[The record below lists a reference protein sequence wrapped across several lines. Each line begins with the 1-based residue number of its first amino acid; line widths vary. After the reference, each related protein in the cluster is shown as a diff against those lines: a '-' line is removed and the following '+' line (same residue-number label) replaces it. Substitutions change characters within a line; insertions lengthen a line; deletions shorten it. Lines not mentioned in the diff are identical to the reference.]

1 MYRMLPLVF
10 ASRLAVRVLATVL
23 ATVPAA
29 KIRGAITKAIRADN
43 VKALDAVLAKH
54 GQIVLIIIVEIGFL
68 RYKR

>member
-23 ATVPAA
+23 AA